1 MAGIRQV
8 QLTELDLGLGVVLLP
23 GTLVCKPSSIHM
35 AENCS
40 RPVFSVLVCPGHQAG
55 QFRSVLPRRPL
66 HCNLLQSESIPSAR
80 FAVTWLLI

>member
-8 QLTELDLGLGVVLLP
+8 QLTELDLGLGVVLPP

-40 RPVFSVLVCPGHQAG
+40 RPVWFFFFCTGVPWPSG
-55 QFRSVLPRRPL
+55 RPA
-66 HCNLLQSESIPSAR
+66 QISAC
-80 FAVTWLLI
+80 